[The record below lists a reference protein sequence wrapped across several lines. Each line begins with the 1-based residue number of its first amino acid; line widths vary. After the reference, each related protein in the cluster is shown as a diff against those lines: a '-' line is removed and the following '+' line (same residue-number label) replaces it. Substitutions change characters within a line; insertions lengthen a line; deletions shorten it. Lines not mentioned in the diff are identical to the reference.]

1 MNTVLAMWATQP
13 SYSCVMIE
21 EPRQHL
27 NLEREVDREHLAR
40 DARRI
45 HQVARRYAVHLGD
58 TAAGVNSDAPASS
71 TDADAEQC
79 QENFA
84 FQLATVHDV
93 QSIRFTQR
101 CPPSVE
107 IRAYSR
113 AARSSLS
120 MAAFIANAA

>member
-1 MNTVLAMWATQP
+1 MNELTTIAGAALVYTVLAMWATQP

-58 TAAGVNSDAPASS
+58 IAAGVNPDAPASS

-79 QENFA
+79 QENLA
-84 FQLATVHDV
+84 LQLPTVHDV
-93 QSIRFTQR
+93 PIDEVHTTMSAER
-101 CPPSVE
+101 
-107 IRAYSR
+107 
-113 AARSSLS
+113 
-120 MAAFIANAA
+120 